1 MTGSSSRPAPLGQT
15 LQQEQSPSVLPS
27 PTFASG
33 SGDVVQ
39 EKMAAAAAA
48 AVAVAGA
55 GAGAG
60 AGTAM
65 GGAGGAGGAKTG
77 VKVVKKAPVP
87 AAKRGLKRL

>member
-39 EKMAAAAAA
+39 EKAA
-48 AVAVAGA
+48 AVAAAAAGA
-55 GAGAG
+55 GAGIAG
-60 AGTAM
+60 AV